1 MKGRSHF
8 LLGVF
13 VVVVVALLGYYTLF
27 LRDFTLFGE
36 KTEFVVQFPA
46 AKGLR
51 EGDAVL
57 VAGVR
62 WGRVAEIVYDAEA
75 PVEQRITVTCVLNDE
90 VRLFEDAEVV
100 VEEATMLGGRQIAI
114 DPGTPGRPALD
125 LTRPLAGRVRAGAL
139 DSVGE
144 FLGESGP
151 ALSETIRDLRELV
164 AGVKAGEGVAG
175 RLFRDEE
182 MATNLSSAV
191 ADAARTF
198 DRIAAVAED
207 LASGKG
213 TLGRLIAEEGLYQRL
228 TSVGDQLAAVLD
240 ETGKLVSDARSGD
253 GLVARLLSDREMAED
268 TARAVRAAREIVEEI
283 NSGRGTLGALV
294 RDDGIARRVD
304 ALLARLDEGEGTLGK
319 LFTDDALYDDLTRA
333 ADDLAAVAAKL
344 RNGEGTLGKLLT
356 DEGFYEEAQRAMA
369 LVTKSLEEYREAAPI
384 STMTSVLFGAF

>member
-13 VVVVVALLGYYTLF
+13 VMLVLALLSYYTLF
-27 LRDFTLFGE
+27 LRDFSLFGE
-36 KTEFVVQFPA
+36 KSEIVVRFPS

-75 PVEQRITVTCVLNDE
+75 PVEQRITVTCVLNDD
-90 VRLFEDAEVV
+90 VLLREDAEIV
-100 VEEATMLGGRQIAI
+100 VEEATMLGGRQLSI
-114 DPGTPGRPALD
+114 DPGTPGRAALD
-125 LTRPLAGRVRAGAL
+125 LSRPLTGTVRPGAL
-139 DSVGE
+139 TSVGE

-151 ALSETIRDLRELV
+151 ALSQTVSDLRDLV
-164 AGVKAGEGVAG
+164 AGVKAGEGTLG

-182 MATNLSSAV
+182 LAANLSDAV
-191 ADAARTF
+191 GGAARTF
-198 DRIAAVAED
+198 DRLAAVSED

-213 TLGRLIAEEGLYQRL
+213 TLGRLLAEEGLYQRL

-240 ETGKLVSDARSGD
+240 ETGRLITEARTGE
-253 GLVARLLSDREMAED
+253 GVVARLLSDRELSD
-268 TARAVRAAREIVEEI
+268 DLARAVHAAREIVEEI
-283 NSGRGTLGALV
+283 NAGRGTLGALV
-294 RDDGIARRVD
+294 RDDGIARR
-304 ALLARLDEGEGTLGK
+304 ANSLLARLDAGEGTLGK
-319 LFTDDALYDDLTRA
+319 LFTDEALYDDLTRA